1 MADPEWLRLQKIVFA
16 RYVQEKLRSS
26 DNEEFKSKVVGNVIE
41 DLKDGTLL
49 VDLMEVMSGKEFP
62 GKRLKPETMRIKII
76 TNASEALKFVES
88 LGIDIKT
95 VRASAED
102 LVDGTEKIVMALIFQ
117 IILAYLK
124 FDEDGDEGSADVREG
139 LCLWLNN
146 KVDGYNHIDPVT
158 MKNGKIP
165 TKVFHNGMIFNAL
178 IHKMRPRLVDYDA
191 LDPENGLANLEQAL
205 ELASQFLNIDKYV
218 TAEDILKM
226 DELSMIVYLSDWF
239 NGVVL
244 LQKQDVAARRI
255 GKLVDMTILHDG
267 LREQYSSESSAVVA
281 WVDAKIAEL
290 AKREFDDTLG
300 GVRQKLAD
308 FYAYKGSEKG
318 QYIGKKLDAIGL
330 FNNLQNRLANNSRPV
345 WVPAEGTSPEAMD
358 AKFEQLGEEE
368 IKRSVDLIAEQARQ
382 VKLHKEYARF
392 EANAAKITAW
402 TDEKKGYIETKE
414 EITSVEAAQDALDF
428 LSVYE
433 KEQEHVKDSQLADVN
448 KLLEQLVSERFEKS
462 AEATATAD
470 GLKSTFD
477 GLDSSCSEKKAHLE
491 AALQQQKDTNDN
503 LCKEFADS
511 AKEFQSWLNAKRVAL
526 ASSEG
531 DLSKQMEDAQ
541 AALADT
547 SEAEAKMADFDAKS
561 EAVTAREIPMNPH
574 TNLTAGDLKSDWE
587 QYLMLLRKRIE
598 LLEEQIEE
606 QKRGGLTV
614 EQAQEIDQNFSYFD
628 KDGNGFLGKKELR
641 VCLQSLGEESK
652 PKNIAAMMETYDTD
666 NSGTIKKDE
675 FVKFMKATL
684 GDSGTEPEMIQAF
697 KHLAYYRDS
706 IKEVELNNVVND
718 KSFKTHHVEYLG
730 KECTAKD
737 EGYDYTEW
745 TARSFAR

>member
-1 MADPEWLRLQKIVFA
+1 M
-16 RYVQEKLRSS
+16 
-26 DNEEFKSKVVGNVIE
+26 
-41 DLKDGTLL
+41 
-49 VDLMEVMSGKEFP
+49 
-62 GKRLKPETMRIKII
+62 
-76 TNASEALKFVES
+76 
-88 LGIDIKT
+88 
-95 VRASAED
+95 
-102 LVDGTEKIVMALIFQ
+102 
-117 IILAYLK
+117 
-124 FDEDGDEGSADVREG
+124 
-139 LCLWLNN
+139 
-146 KVDGYNHIDPVT
+146 
-158 MKNGKIP
+158 
-165 TKVFHNGMIFNAL
+165 
-178 IHKMRPRLVDYDA
+178 
-191 LDPENGLANLEQAL
+191 
-205 ELASQFLNIDKYV
+205 
-218 TAEDILKM
+218 
-226 DELSMIVYLSDWF
+226 
-239 NGVVL
+239 
-244 LQKQDVAARRI
+244 
-255 GKLVDMTILHDG
+255 
-267 LREQYSSESSAVVA
+267 
-281 WVDAKIAEL
+281 
-290 AKREFDDTLG
+290 
-300 GVRQKLAD
+300 
-308 FYAYKGSEKG
+308 
-318 QYIGKKLDAIGL
+318 
-330 FNNLQNRLANNSRPV
+330 
-345 WVPAEGTSPEAMD
+345 
-358 AKFEQLGEEE
+358 
-368 IKRSVDLIAEQARQ
+368 IAEQARQ

-402 TDEKKGYIETKE
+402 ADEKKGYIETKE